1 MTLFPEY
8 VILFF
13 IELKEKHPPPPFLL
27 SLHLYRL
34 TKYHF
39 VKHWFSD
46 THICGQH
53 IYTIIQHSDV
63 SASKIASELDMIKIC
78 APKTLATEKS
88 KKKKKKKSVTS
99 QEI

>member
-1 MTLFPEY
+1 M
-8 VILFF
+8 IH
-13 IELKEKHPPPPFLL
+13 I
-27 SLHLYRL
+27 
-34 TKYHF
+34 F
-39 VKHWFSD
+39 VVN
-46 THICGQH
+46 TYTQ
-53 IYTIIQHSDV
+53 TIIQHSDV